1 MTPKELC
8 ENDDLCTSLL
18 VDPILGFQTHK
29 MSLCY
34 KPLSADVQQKVR
46 NIIATCVKQQN
57 LHHALRSLYELDT
70 LKKFS
75 ARKNAK
81 ELENFREHLL
91 RFLTMFDVMA
101 GFTIRPSYRYSAENC
116 VGGMLIATRNW
127 FKGEVIESLFGVIGE
142 LSREEEQELLRKDVN
157 DFSVMFSTRKR
168 KAQLWLG
175 PGAYI
180 NHDCKPNCKFVPDG
194 HTALIKVL
202 RDIKAGEE
210 ITCFYGENFFG
221 DANERCEC
229 STCERRTKGA
239 YGPPKIDDSNSEAA
253 QHSDKSDDEVNGV
266 QASSMS
272 ENVVDS
278 ENNSK
283 IALNGTAKYTLRQT
297 DYRVCRAA
305 VFEHKEDGEMIT
317 HRIFEGLISPLKKS
331 LMSSISSPNRLFT
344 KESSR
349 ESALKYLMDTLGL
362 SAKTDVEESC
372 HLPTIP
378 QIIITPNGSEKAVND
393 LKKVKPNNKPILPI
407 EANNVQRRSMRSKQ
421 SKELYGDRNT
431 HQLKRLSANVYAK
444 AQNGRRSRSNKSEDK
459 DLYSDILLLSKHET
473 SRQKPVG
480 QLRYSRR
487 QRGEKPISRSPSP
500 VYNNVNGEN
509 IPKLGSPSVNH
520 QSAKCL
526 RIKNMKSTEG
536 TISPSVQ
543 VKSCEPLFSQ
553 KKQIPYFAKI
563 IAEFQ
568 KTASKMASQ
577 VPQRMHHQYCTSEAL
592 VPTIIAHSV
601 YCQ

>member
-1 MTPKELC
+1 MEQNGFINKEDANFLSIKPSGFHSMTPKELC

-18 VDPILGFQTHK
+18 VDPILTHK

-210 ITCFYGENFFG
+210 IN
-221 DANERCEC
+221 ANERCEC

-487 QRGEKPISRSPSP
+487 QRGEKPISSP
-500 VYNNVNGEN
+500 
-509 IPKLGSPSVNH
+509 PKEQL
-520 QSAKCL
+520 
-526 RIKNMKSTEG
+526 
-536 TISPSVQ
+536 VQ
-543 VKSCEPLFSQ
+543 VFKSNHANHFSVRKNKFHILQ
-553 KKQIPYFAKI
+553 NSK
-563 IAEFQ
+563 